1 MVYYTAT
8 IVICDAVVDIRAGS
22 HDECAPRGDIHAA
35 YLGRAADNT
44 SARQGECAALADG
57 RVIGKAYTAAETT
70 CRASD
75 DAATGHGQCTAGINK
90 HTAAIIVD
98 KITATAR
105 NNSTGDN
112 FRAIFVQFPHV
123 NVPGQIFTV
132 RVKVVLCGFVAVRNC
147 QIAVRLYL
155 DYAAAAGHF
164 QYTTVQIQCHST
176 VDRQCRADI
185 DIPLQCDP
193 GKTAICQCPSQFLR
207 CRHFLHTVC
216 NRQCCVQSVQGRCSF
231 ISRCAFQRTQLL
243 CGCRGICQLS
253 GFCCRYRRGD
263 QRKYHGTAKQ
273 RRIDPYSLLFH
284 LFFPSR
290 CCDAFPFP
298 VPCPQCS
305 LSRSLIHSTV
315 IMTAVAK
322 EITPTST

>member
-1 MVYYTAT
+1 M
-8 IVICDAVVDIRAGS
+8 
-22 HDECAPRGDIHAA
+22 
-35 YLGRAADNT
+35 
-44 SARQGECAALADG
+44 
-57 RVIGKAYTAAETT
+57 YTAAEIN

-90 HTAAIIVD
+90 HTAAITVG

-105 NNSTGDN
+105 NNPTGDD
-112 FRAIFVQFPHV
+112 FRAVIVQFPHV
-123 NVPGQIFTV
+123 NVPDQIFTLW
-132 RVKVVLCGFVAVRNC
+132 VKFVLCGFVAVLNR
-147 QIAVRLYL
+147 QIAARLYL
-155 DYAAAAGHF
+155 DYAEAAGHF
-164 QYTTVQIQCHST
+164 QYITVQIQCYST

-185 DIPLQCDP
+185 DILLQCDP
-193 GKTAICQCPSQFLR
+193 RNTAICQCGSQFLR
-207 CRHFLHTVC
+207 CRHLCHTVC
-216 NRQCCVQSVQGRCSF
+216 GQRRHGQSVQHRCSF
-231 ISRCAFQRTQLL
+231 ISRCAFRGSRTL
-243 CGCRGICQLS
+243 CGCRGIRQMS

-273 RRIDPYSLLFH
+273 RRIDPSSLFFH

-298 VPCPQCS
+298 VPCPRCS